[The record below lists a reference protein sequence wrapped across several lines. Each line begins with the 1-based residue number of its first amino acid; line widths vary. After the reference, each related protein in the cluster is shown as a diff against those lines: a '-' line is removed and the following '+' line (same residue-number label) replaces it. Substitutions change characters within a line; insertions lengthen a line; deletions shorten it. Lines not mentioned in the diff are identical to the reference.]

1 MEGTKDIP
9 GLTFKKKMYMEF
21 WIKKVLKKF
30 YTMLV
35 WYLLVVWSHNYS
47 GTYLYVLSLYRSF
60 LGHKVQ
66 IEFFIAGILWVNY
79 SLLLIYDSF
88 L

>member
-1 MEGTKDIP
+1 MSARYSAGIESLMEGTKDIP

-35 WYLLVVWSHNYS
+35 WYLLVV
-47 GTYLYVLSLYRSF
+47 
-60 LGHKVQ
+60 
-66 IEFFIAGILWVNY
+66 
-79 SLLLIYDSF
+79 
-88 L
+88 